1 MIKLAVCASLLACV
15 TIVAAATTSEARG
28 TKCLPGSL
36 KTKLSQVRK
45 RFGKVRIV
53 STYRKNA
60 TIKNT
65 GRRSWHASCRAVDFN
80 VPRKNYWK
88 AARWLRANHKGG
100 VGTYSGKFNHLHI
113 DNGRRA
119 RWHN

>member
-1 MIKLAVCASLLACV
+1 MIRSTLCAVLMVGFIAG
-15 TIVAAATTSEARG
+15 AAPQAEAGG
-28 TKCLPGSL
+28 TKCLPGSIKVML
-36 KTKLSQVRK
+36 NKIRK
-45 RFGKVRIV
+45 RFGKVTIA

-60 TIKNT
+60 RIAKT
-65 GRRSWHASCRAVDFN
+65 GRRSLHASCRAVDFH

-88 AARWLRANHKGG
+88 AARWLKKNHNGG
-100 VGTYSGKFNHLHI
+100 VGTYSGRHNHLHI

>member
-1 MIKLAVCASLLACV
+1 MKRALSASLIACV
-15 TIVAAATTSEARG
+15 IAAAPITTAEAG
-28 TKCLPGSL
+28 GAKCLPSPL
-36 KTKLSQVRK
+36 KATLNVVKK
-45 RFGKVRIV
+45 KFGRVRIA

-60 TIKNT
+60 RIAKT
-65 GRRSWHASCRAVDFN
+65 GRRSLHASCRAVDFY

-88 AARWLRANHKGG
+88 AARWLKKNHSGG
-100 VGTYSGKFNHLHI
+100 VGTYSGKHNHIHI